1 MDAKLLNH
9 TIMDLSETLDQLEF
23 VEASMNF
30 QRSKAD
36 ELRAK
41 LRLISGRLM
50 DIRDDCRTP
59 ENWE

>member
-9 TIMDLSETLDQLEF
+9 TIMDLSETLDQLEL
-23 VEASMNF
+23 VEASINF

-50 DIRDDCRTP
+50 DIQDDYRTP